1 MTVSKNP
8 NDIKN
13 MFNEIASQY
22 DKNNNFISLGLHK
35 FVKKTALKHLS
46 IKNNDRILDEC
57 TGTGDIAAIIREINP
72 QNDIVGVDF
81 SENMI
86 NIAKNKYPNI
96 TFLQADCTDLPFSNN
111 SFDIITMSFGLRN
124 IENYIKAIRE
134 SFRVL
139 SDGGQFLHLDFGR
152 KNFFSKV
159 FDFVAEKSIS
169 IFYKNQIPYKYLV
182 SSKREFFTPE
192 NLIKEFEKEG
202 FTLIC
207 RQDYLF
213 GIISMQIFE
222 KSKTAYC

>member
-13 MFNEIASQY
+13 MFNEIANYY
-22 DKNNNFISLGLHK
+22 DRNNNIISLGVHK
-35 FVKKTALKHLS
+35 FVKKAALKHLD

-57 TGTGDIAAIIREINP
+57 AGTGDIAAIIREINP
-72 QNDIVGVDF
+72 KTDIVGVDF

-86 NIAKNKYPNI
+86 NIARKKYPEI
-96 TFLQADCTDLPFSNN
+96 TFLQADCTDLPFSND
-111 SFDIITMSFGLRN
+111 SFDIIAMSFGLRN
-124 IENYIKAIRE
+124 IENYQKSIRE

-139 SDGGQFLHLDFGR
+139 VDGGQFLHLDFGQ

-159 FDFVAEKSIS
+159 FDVIAEKTIF
-169 IFYKNQIPYKYLV
+169 IFYKNRIPYEYLV

-202 FTLIC
+202 FVLKY
-207 RQDYLF
+207 RKDYLF

-222 KSKTAYC
+222 KTKTAYC